1 MVTRQRPVRFGVST
15 RAGQEKFGQTVVPT
29 QAAVQW
35 VKEAFS
41 LGRKAVVA

>member
-1 MVTRQRPVRFGVST
+1 MVTRQWPARFGVST
-15 RAGQEKFGQTVVPT
+15 RAGQERFGQTMVPN
-29 QAAVQW
+29 QASVQW